1 MQKSKCKIRESLRD
15 KLDIKKGF
23 SILEVVA
30 TVFIFSI
37 VTISI
42 YGSFSGGLRSL
53 AQSKHRI
60 AATQLANEKMEVI
73 RNLPYSQVGTESGV
87 PSGSLLQEETVW
99 RSNQKFNVR
108 TTIVYVDDSLD
119 GIEGGEP
126 DDEIPL
132 DYKEARVE
140 VDWGSGGST
149 NNVVLVSRFVPDG
162 VETDSG
168 GGTLR
173 LNVIDS
179 TGEGVSGVSTHIVNN
194 STDPAIDLPEE
205 TDSSGSILLPGMP
218 AADRTYEISVS
229 KNEYE
234 SISTLPPYPT
244 TSYAPTD
251 IHGSVV
257 EGALNSKVII
267 LDKVGA
273 INITTRDLNGNVVPN
288 MNFNLEGGRILGLT
302 MTSPK
307 VSVFGYDQDVATD
320 SGGNLSLSAM
330 SPGNYTV
337 SFVGPG
343 YTLIGTE
350 APLFPFYLYPAQ
362 VLSVTLLVAD
372 NSVNSLI
379 VTVKNSLSDDSVSGA
394 SVRLYNGDLS
404 FDETLTTGTSGRVY
418 FPPNEDPP
426 LVMNAEQFTLEVSAD
441 GYEPFS
447 GTIDVNQ
454 LVQTEVSLMPI

>member
-1 MQKSKCKIRESLRD
+1 MSKIKSLEPLGDKIF
-15 KLDIKKGF
+15 INKGF

-30 TVFIFSI
+30 AVFIFSI
-37 VTISI
+37 VTITM
-42 YGSFSGGLRSL
+42 YGSFSTGLKSL

-60 AATQLANEKMEVI
+60 SATQMANEKMEVI
-73 RNLPYSQVGTESGV
+73 RNLPYSEVGTEDGI
-87 PSGSLLQEETVW
+87 PDGSLLQEETVW
-99 RSNQKFNVR
+99 RSNQKFDVH

-119 GIEGGEP
+119 GIEGGSP
-126 DDEIPL
+126 NDEIPL

-140 VDWGSGGST
+140 VFWGSGGSG
-149 NNVVLVSRFVPDG
+149 NSVVLVSRFVPDG

-179 TGEGVSGVSTHIVNN
+179 TGQGVFEVSTHIVNN
-194 STDPAIDLPEE
+194 SPVPVVDIPTE

-229 KNEYE
+229 KDEYE

-251 IHGSVV
+251 VHGSVV

-267 LDKVGA
+267 LDKVGT
-273 INITTRDLNGNVVPN
+273 INIATQDLNGNAIPN

-307 VSVFGYDQDVATD
+307 ESVFGYNEDLATD
-320 SGGNLSLSAM
+320 SLGSLSLGGM
-330 SPGNYTV
+330 SPGNYTI
-337 SFVGPG
+337 SFTGPG

-362 VLSVTLLVAD
+362 NLNITLLVAS
-372 NSVNSLI
+372 NNVNSLI
-379 VTVKNSLSDDSVSGA
+379 VTVLNSLTDDPVNGA
-394 SVRLYNGDLS
+394 DVRLYNNSLS
-404 FDETLTTGTSGRVY
+404 FDRTLTTGSSGRVY

-426 LVMNAEQFTLEVSAD
+426 VTMDAGVYNLEVSAD
-441 GYEPFS
+441 GYSSFS
-447 GTIDVNQ
+447 PGTIDINQ
-454 LVQTEVSLMPI
+454 LTQTEVPLDTL